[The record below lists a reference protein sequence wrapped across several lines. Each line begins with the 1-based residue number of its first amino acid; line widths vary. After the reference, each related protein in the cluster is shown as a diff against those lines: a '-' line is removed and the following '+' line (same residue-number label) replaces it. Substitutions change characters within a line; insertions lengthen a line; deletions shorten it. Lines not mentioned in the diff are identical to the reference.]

1 MSKKIS
7 DLPHVPGENPFI
19 VARGGFYRRWL
30 QMIDNLDE
38 FEGVVA
44 ELETTL
50 QHDWVP
56 KWRELGK
63 KYENLGDE
71 SELTGNHQDARHQF
85 LLAKTFYAIG
95 RFPSEITDLKKEI
108 SADCS
113 RAYQKASKHLDPAL
127 EVVEIVCDDLS
138 IKAHFRV
145 PEQSAPVPA
154 VLIMCGADVFKE
166 DRGWAAELAL
176 NNGLAALVMD
186 APGTGENQ
194 FPWAPESVVA
204 WEAAIDYLMER
215 PEVDQ
220 SRVGAFGISRGGY
233 SVLQLAGTAPEK
245 VKAVI
250 AIAGHPFH
258 NEPSEE
264 EMTEILKTRNERAKF
279 RFGQEDGPTW
289 VPKWSAEKEIAMSKD
304 WSLDSLGL
312 VEKINMPVLMINGD
326 QDGLAPASNIYFML
340 QSGKPGFRSAKIYK
354 NSGHCAFD
362 HQLEWGPVAFEW
374 LAERL

>member
-56 KWRELGK
+56 KWRELGR

-71 SELTGNHQDARHQF
+71 AELTGNLQDARHQF

-127 EVVEIVCDDLS
+127 EVVEIVCDD
-138 IKAHFRV
+138 F
-145 PEQSAPVPA
+145 
-154 VLIMCGADVFKE
+154 
-166 DRGWAAELAL
+166 
-176 NNGLAALVMD
+176 
-186 APGTGENQ
+186 
-194 FPWAPESVVA
+194 
-204 WEAAIDYLMER
+204 
-215 PEVDQ
+215 
-220 SRVGAFGISRGGY
+220 
-233 SVLQLAGTAPEK
+233 
-245 VKAVI
+245 
-250 AIAGHPFH
+250 
-258 NEPSEE
+258 
-264 EMTEILKTRNERAKF
+264 
-279 RFGQEDGPTW
+279 
-289 VPKWSAEKEIAMSKD
+289 SK
-304 WSLDSLGL
+304 LGL
-312 VEKINMPVLMINGD
+312 
-326 QDGLAPASNIYFML
+326 
-340 QSGKPGFRSAKIYK
+340 
-354 NSGHCAFD
+354 
-362 HQLEWGPVAFEW
+362 
-374 LAERL
+374 